1 MPDADAHS
9 AVVLAA
15 MRVDRLDPVV
25 PASAT
30 PFLDAKLAGRKVEL
44 VIKHDQVFGLELI
57 ETQRLADRL
66 AGKVHIGLGLH
77 EKHLLG
83 PEPALADEGVE
94 CLRPGRKG
102 MAASD
107 RIRRHEADIVAVAGI
122 LPGRAAKPRAGK
134 HGRGPPGTSLFLGL
148 ASPPVL
154 GARPRAGPPLP

>member
-1 MPDADAHS
+1 
-9 AVVLAA
+9 
-15 MRVDRLDPVV
+15 
-25 PASAT
+25 
-30 PFLDAKLAGRKVEL
+30 
-44 VIKHDQVFGLELI
+44 DQVFWLELI

-94 CLRPGRKG
+94 FLRPGRKG

-122 LPGRAAKPRAGK
+122 LPAGIAKPCDDK
-134 HGRGPPGTSLFLGL
+134 HGTGPHGMSLFLAL
-148 ASPPVL
+148 ACSPAF
-154 GARPRAGPPLP
+154 GALA